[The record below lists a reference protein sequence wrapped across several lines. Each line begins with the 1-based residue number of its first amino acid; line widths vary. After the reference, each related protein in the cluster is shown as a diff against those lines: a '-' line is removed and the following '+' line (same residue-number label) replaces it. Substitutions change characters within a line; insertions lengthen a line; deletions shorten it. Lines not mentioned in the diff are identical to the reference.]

1 MPPARQRLWIVQGK
15 FADICSLCLQ
25 VYVHCEETTLN
36 PPIFPAI
43 FFPAVGVFWIFL
55 IWVLWTIVKC
65 LRGLDKSLKGVNA
78 ILKELSDRLGS
89 KG

>member
-1 MPPARQRLWIVQGK
+1 M
-15 FADICSLCLQ
+15 
-25 VYVHCEETTLN
+25 N

-55 IWVLWTIVKC
+55 IWVLWMIVKC
-65 LRGLDKSLKGVNA
+65 LRGLDTSLDGVNA
-78 ILKELSDRLGS
+78 ILKELTETLKT

>member
-1 MPPARQRLWIVQGK
+1 LQAYV
-15 FADICSLCLQ
+15 LC
-25 VYVHCEETTLN
+25 EDTTLT

-43 FFPAVGVFWIFL
+43 FFPALGVFWIFL

-65 LRGLDKSLKGVNA
+65 LRGLDKSLESVNA
-78 ILKELSDRLGS
+78 ILKELSDHLGS

>member
-1 MPPARQRLWIVQGK
+1 MHEK

-25 VYVHCEETTLN
+25 VDVLCEDTTLN

-43 FFPAVGVFWIFL
+43 FFPALGVFWIFL

-65 LRGLDKSLKGVNA
+65 LRGLDKSLEGVNA
-78 ILKELSDRLGS
+78 ILKELSDRLNS

>member
-1 MPPARQRLWIVQGK
+1 M
-15 FADICSLCLQ
+15 
-25 VYVHCEETTLN
+25 N
-36 PPIFPAI
+36 PPYFPPSIFYIA
-43 FFPAVGVFWIFL
+43 FGVFWIFL
-55 IWVLWTIVKC
+55 IWVLWMIVKS